1 MIANIIPFPGREPT
15 GHRTLDGAG
24 EAILVY
30 SEELLIQMETLR
42 NRAKKILDD
51 LEATQRHIH
60 ELFAISA
67 TDC

>member
-24 EAILVY
+24 EAMLVY

-51 LEATQRHIH
+51 LEATQLYIH

>member
-1 MIANIIPFPGREPT
+1 MIANVIPFPGCEPA
-15 GHRTLDGAG
+15 GHRTLNDAG
-24 EAILVY
+24 EAMLVY

-42 NRAKKILDD
+42 NRATKILED

-60 ELFAISA
+60 ELFAVSA